1 MEEKE
6 PHLHDDS
13 QLPLKTWRQRWF
25 VLCPVPG
32 VVRLAS
38 GLWWGVSWWWR
49 GWVLG
54 QSGKQPARLRVNW
67 KQWEREERLSPNS
80 PLQGTS
86 Q

>member
-1 MEEKE
+1 MEEKVL
-6 PHLHDDS
+6 HLHGDS
-13 QLPLKTWRQRWF
+13 QLSLKTWRQRRF

-38 GLWWGVSWWWR
+38 GLWWGVSWWCG
-49 GWVLG
+49 GWVWG
-54 QSGKQPARLRVNW
+54 QSGKQPACLRMDW
-67 KQWEREERLSPNS
+67 KWWAREERLSPNS